1 MKTMKFIVVLLATA
15 AVPLAAQW
23 LNYPEAWTPHTRDG
37 KPNLTAPAP
46 RMNGKPDLSGVWQAE
61 RTLEDFT
68 KVLGPDPTKIQVD
81 LNDVTKYTDNLFWDI
96 KPEEQPLRPEAA
108 AILAQR
114 KGLIPPASTCLPAG
128 IPASLFILTFKVI
141 QAPREIVI
149 LHEDGDPARQIYT
162 DGRPLPKDPQPS
174 WMGYSVGKWD
184 GDRLVVE
191 TIGFNEM
198 SWLDLEGHPGS
209 ELLRIRETYHR
220 RDFGHMDLE
229 VTLEDPKFYTRPF
242 TIKTMLNL
250 IPNSDVLENVCAE
263 NEKDRVHIKGR

>member
-128 IPASLFILTFKVI
+128 IPGSLFILTFKVI

-174 WMGYSVGKWD
+174 WMGYSVGK
-184 GDRLVVE
+184 
-191 TIGFNEM
+191 
-198 SWLDLEGHPGS
+198 
-209 ELLRIRETYHR
+209 
-220 RDFGHMDLE
+220 
-229 VTLEDPKFYTRPF
+229 
-242 TIKTMLNL
+242 
-250 IPNSDVLENVCAE
+250 
-263 NEKDRVHIKGR
+263 